1 MFGTRLKILRE
12 GDDLSQAK
20 FAQEIGFSQSS
31 IASWENGTREPG
43 MNTLIKIAQCQY
55 FGHIKQKKFIYARVR
70 DSLFISFRAASP
82 RPFSPPISSN
92 TEKAACGFP
101 FSFYHISEARSP
113 GFPVSI
119 IPLFPLFARSGRPPP
134 APSRYIIYYKHI

>member
-43 MNTLIKIAQCQY
+43 MTPK
-55 FGHIKQKKFIYARVR
+55 
-70 DSLFISFRAASP
+70 
-82 RPFSPPISSN
+82 
-92 TEKAACGFP
+92 
-101 FSFYHISEARSP
+101 RSALNNRQTTTVWLEP
-113 GFPVSI
+113 
-119 IPLFPLFARSGRPPP
+119 
-134 APSRYIIYYKHI
+134 

>member
-43 MNTLIKIAQCQY
+43 MNTLIKIAQY
-55 FGHIKQKKFIYARVR
+55 FNVSVDYLIEAPTIAKQQPREKPAENTFDGLSAREKKT
-70 DSLFISFRAASP
+70 D
-82 RPFSPPISSN
+82 
-92 TEKAACGFP
+92 
-101 FSFYHISEARSP
+101 
-113 GFPVSI
+113 
-119 IPLFPLFARSGRPPP
+119 
-134 APSRYIIYYKHI
+134 

>member
-43 MNTLIKIAQCQY
+43 MNIKATL
-55 FGHIKQKKFIYARVR
+55 
-70 DSLFISFRAASP
+70 
-82 RPFSPPISSN
+82 
-92 TEKAACGFP
+92 
-101 FSFYHISEARSP
+101 
-113 GFPVSI
+113 
-119 IPLFPLFARSGRPPP
+119 
-134 APSRYIIYYKHI
+134 